1 MRQFLV
7 PVMIHGWSTYL
18 KVNFCRALVPQN
30 FSRWTLVVTCDLCMF
45 YLLCIGLSS
54 GINYC
59 LVVNQVIGN
68 PLSIEATN
76 NHACIYRTLY
86 FGN

>member
-1 MRQFLV
+1 M
-7 PVMIHGWSTYL
+7 
-18 KVNFCRALVPQN
+18 FC
-30 FSRWTLVVTCDLCMF
+30 
-45 YLLCIGLSS
+45 LLSIGLASE
-54 GINYC
+54 INYC

-86 FGN
+86 FGNYEINMFMDTII

>member
-1 MRQFLV
+1 
-7 PVMIHGWSTYL
+7 
-18 KVNFCRALVPQN
+18 
-30 FSRWTLVVTCDLCMF
+30 MF